1 MMNIRQKIVFCLTF
15 LSFGCA
21 SIGGVQSQSIVAR
34 GIEEL
39 SSYDGQSKDINEIRV
54 DGLPLF
60 IALSLNGINETS
72 LREYEHKG
80 GEYDFPGY
88 LLNALCERGRFEEAL
103 YFIYEK
109 KVNVSSPKLNG
120 NKGSCLLTA
129 INKQNSKAFEKFL
142 VVARASSNS
151 KKFDEEVILFLEDRI
166 QTLRSFT
173 NE

>member
-1 MMNIRQKIVFCLTF
+1 MSIRQKIVFCLTF

-21 SIGGVQSQSIVAR
+21 SIGGVQSQSIVER
-34 GIEEL
+34 GIKEL
-39 SSYDGQSKDINEIRV
+39 STYDGQNNDINEVRV

-72 LREYEHKG
+72 LREYERKG
-80 GEYDFPGY
+80 GEYDFPDY
-88 LLNALCERGRFEEAL
+88 LLNALCERGKFEEAL

-109 KVNVSSPKLNG
+109 KVHVSPPKLNG

-129 INKQNSKAFEKFL
+129 INKQNLKAFKEFL
-142 VVARASSNS
+142 TVARASSNS
-151 KKFDEEVILFLEDRI
+151 EKFDEEIIQLLENRI
-166 QTLRSFT
+166 QTLQGFT